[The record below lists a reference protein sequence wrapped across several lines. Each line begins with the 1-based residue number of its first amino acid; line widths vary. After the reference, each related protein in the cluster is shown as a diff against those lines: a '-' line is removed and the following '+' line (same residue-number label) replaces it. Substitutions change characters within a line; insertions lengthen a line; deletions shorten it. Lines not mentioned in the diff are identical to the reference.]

1 MGMISRIQARTA
13 DPFGRHTHDQWAFA
27 PRAAHPDALFF
38 QQVIESST
46 TPVLVM
52 DVVGA
57 EQRLVYAN
65 PAFESLLGYRREEI
79 LGRDWRVF
87 LSVHES
93 SRHTQTLHASLRSGS
108 STEQTLVAVRNDGTL
123 LYFKSRLSPLCDAH
137 GAIRQYVAVLH
148 DVTLE
153 HRLRETLEYRA
164 CFDPL
169 TGLANRYLLH
179 DRFAQAAAQ
188 AQRHAAVYTL
198 SLLDLD
204 GFKQINDRFGHAAG
218 DEVLGFFGAQLL
230 QSIRSEDT
238 AARLGGDEFVLLLM
252 DADTNSTRVILQR
265 VRTALAAFSPAGLE
279 EPLGLSCSAGVTLFP
294 ADGTTLAGLLD
305 AADKRLYAAKTRSE
319 HGAPDTR
326 CPAPVE
332 LIERSVRRR

>member
-1 MGMISRIQARTA
+1 MGMMRRIQARTA
-13 DPFGRHTHDQWAFA
+13 DPLGRNTHDNWTPEPRTA
-27 PRAAHPDALFF
+27 PSDEPFF
-38 QQVIESST
+38 KQVIESSP

-52 DVVGA
+52 DAVGA

-93 SRHTQTLHASLRSGS
+93 SEHTQTLHASLRAGLSA
-108 STEQTLVAVRNDGTL
+108 EQTLVAVRKNGTP
-123 LYFKSRLSPLCDAH
+123 LYFKSRLSPLCDEC
-137 GAIRQYVAVLH
+137 GLIRQYVAVLH
-148 DVTLE
+148 DVTLD
-153 HRLRETLEYRA
+153 HRLRERLEYRA

-179 DRFAQAAAQ
+179 DRFAQAASQ
-188 AQRHAAVYTL
+188 AQRHAAGYTL

-218 DEVLGFFGAQLL
+218 DAVLGFFGAQLL
-230 QSIRSEDT
+230 QSIRGEDT

-252 DADTNSTRVILQR
+252 DADTDSTRVILQR
-265 VRTALAAFSPAGLE
+265 IRTALAAFSPAGLE
-279 EPLGLSCSAGVTLFP
+279 PLGLSCSAGVALFP
-294 ADGTTLAGLLD
+294 DDGMTLAELLD
-305 AADKRLYAAKTRSE
+305 AADKRLYAAKTWSVHSPPE
-319 HGAPDTR
+319 TH

-332 LIERSVRRR
+332 LTPRSVRPR